1 MMMTVGTMDE
11 TAQKY
16 VIKVDGLSKR
26 FGGKQV
32 LSNISFSVDEGSIF
46 ALIGPNGAGK
56 TTTIRCITDSIE
68 SDGGRIE
75 LFGQSINPTVKRS
88 IAVVSED
95 RRVFR
100 HFTALD
106 YEALWSTLYPKWDSE
121 VFKDFLARYNFDLK
135 QRVETYSIGMKTLF
149 FVALAVSSQ
158 AELLILDE
166 PTQHLDPTT
175 RFDIM
180 TMLKAYAKDGRTIL
194 ISSHEIFEL
203 EEYATDFAIIKQG
216 KVIYTDSIDD
226 AKEKHRIISEGD
238 AMSRDGIV
246 GIVGNEVLVK
256 VDGSE
261 SSGRYPRLNE
271 IVVGYLT
278 GTKR

>member
-1 MMMTVGTMDE
+1 LHSSD
-11 TAQKY
+11 Q
-16 VIKVDGLSKR
+16 
-26 FGGKQV
+26 
-32 LSNISFSVDEGSIF
+32 
-46 ALIGPNGAGK
+46 NGAGK
-56 TTTIRCITDSIE
+56 TTTIRCIMDSIE
-68 SDGGRIE
+68 NDGGKIE
-75 LFGQSINPTVKRS
+75 LFGQSIDPAIKRN

-106 YEALWSTLYPKWDSE
+106 YEALWSALYPKWDSD
-121 VFKDFLARYNFDLK
+121 VFKDFLAKYNFDLK

-166 PTQHLDPTT
+166 PTQHLDPTI

-180 TMLKAYAKDGRTIL
+180 TMLKSYAKEGRTIL
-194 ISSHEIFEL
+194 ISSHEIFEI
-203 EEYATDFAIIKQG
+203 EEYATHFAIIKQG

-238 AMSRDGIV
+238 LMSREGVV
-246 GIVGNEVLVK
+246 GIVGNEVLIK
-256 VDGSE
+256 IENAE
-261 SSGRYPRLNE
+261 SGGRYPRLNE

>member
-1 MMMTVGTMDE
+1 MDE
-11 TAQKY
+11 LAQKY
-16 VIKVDGLSKR
+16 VISVEGLSKR

-32 LSNISFSVDEGSIF
+32 LSNISFTVEQGSIF

-56 TTTIRCITDSIE
+56 TTTIRCIMDSIE
-68 SDGGRIE
+68 NDGGEIE
-75 LFGQSINPTVKRS
+75 LFGQSIDPAIKRN

-106 YEALWSTLYPKWDSE
+106 YEALWSALYPKWDSD
-121 VFKDFLARYNFDLK
+121 VFKDFLAKYNFDLK

-166 PTQHLDPTT
+166 PTQHLDPTI

-180 TMLKAYAKDGRTIL
+180 TMLKSYAKEGRTIL
-194 ISSHEIFEL
+194 ISSHEIFEI
-203 EEYATDFAIIKQG
+203 EEYATHFAIIKQG

-238 AMSRDGIV
+238 LMSREGVV
-246 GIVGNEVLVK
+246 GIVGNEVLIK
-256 VDGSE
+256 IENAE
-261 SSGRYPRLNE
+261 SGGRYPRLNE